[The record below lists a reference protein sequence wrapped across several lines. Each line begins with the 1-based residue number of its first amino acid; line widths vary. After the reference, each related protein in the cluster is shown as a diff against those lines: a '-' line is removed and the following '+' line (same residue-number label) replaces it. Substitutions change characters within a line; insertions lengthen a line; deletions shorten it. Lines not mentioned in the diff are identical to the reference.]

1 MRRRSGFVASTL
13 FVLTILSAQVAQ
25 AVPAGS
31 WVEPTTVLSTVS
43 LQAGRV
49 YFGWAVAEL
58 RDVTGDGV
66 TDFIASAPLLDSKRG
81 SAFVYSGADGAQL
94 FRFDG
99 RPKDEAGWGIGD
111 AGDVNGD
118 GLHDVI
124 VGAPSVSGP
133 GRADVYS
140 GANGRLLRSF
150 AGSADGD
157 RFGYAVAGIGDVNGD
172 GRADVAVGAP
182 GNDVGGSNAGRV
194 TIFSGRRGT
203 VLATT
208 IGAAGSRLGVGLD
221 GIGDVNGDGVP
232 DVGAGARD
240 GGPGQ
245 RGEVSALSGADGS
258 TMWVHDAAPSGVD
271 FGTFFVGGLP
281 DVTGD
286 GTPDVY
292 AADYSDASLGADT
305 GRAYVLSG
313 ADGSSVFEI
322 AGSSAGQGLGPGREA
337 GDVNRDGTMD
347 LIVGSYLSP
356 DGAPN
361 AGKVDIVSGT
371 TGRII
376 RTITSSTGGSEVGFD
391 AVTLGDVN
399 GDGVPDELVS
409 AANRNDVYVIAGT
422 PA

>member
-1 MRRRSGFVASTL
+1 MRRSTL
-13 FVLTILSAQVAQ
+13 IAFSVFVLTMLSAQVAL
-25 AVPAGS
+25 ALPAGS
-31 WVEPTTVLSTVS
+31 WVEPTTVLTTVS

-49 YFGWAVAEL
+49 YFGWAIAEL
-58 RDVTGDGV
+58 HDVTGDGV
-66 TDFIASAPLLDSKRG
+66 TDFIASAPQLDSKRG
-81 SAFVYSGADGAQL
+81 AAFVYSGADGTPL

-99 RPKDEAGWGIGD
+99 RPKDQAGWGIAD

-118 GLHDVI
+118 GIHDVL

-133 GRADVYS
+133 GRTDVYS

-150 AGSADGD
+150 SGAADGD

-172 GRADVAVGAP
+172 GRDDVAVGAP
-182 GNDVGGSNAGRV
+182 GNDAGGTNAGLV

-203 VLATT
+203 VLDTT
-208 IGAAGSRLGVGLD
+208 VGAAGSRLGVGLD
-221 GIGDVNGDGVP
+221 GIGDVDGDGVP

-245 RGEVSALSGADGS
+245 RGQVSAISGADGS
-258 TMWVHDAAPSGVD
+258 TAWVRDAAPSGVD

-292 AADYSDASLGADT
+292 AADYSDVSLGADT

-337 GDVNRDGTMD
+337 GDVDADGTMD
-347 LIVGSYLSP
+347 LIIGSYLSP

-361 AGKVDIVSGT
+361 AGKVDIVSGA
-371 TGRII
+371 TGRIL

-399 GDGVPDELVS
+399 GDGIPDELVS
-409 AANRNDVYVIAGT
+409 AANRNDVYVIAGVR
-422 PA
+422 A